1 MGNNLI
7 KINDRQFRKYI
18 PYGELQE
25 KVKSVAHSINKDM
38 EGKIPIFIC
47 ILNGAFMFAADLL
60 KEISVD
66 CEISFMRMKSY
77 EGMQSTGIVKEIQPL
92 EIDIKNRTVIL
103 IEDIIDTGFTISKIK
118 EYLIKQS
125 PAEIKVATMF
135 FKPDALKC
143 PLMPDYVAQAIE
155 NKFIVGYGLDY
166 DEKGRNLKD
175 LYILHE

>member
-66 CEISFMRMKSY
+66 CKGDTAAR
-77 EGMQSTGIVKEIQPL
+77 
-92 EIDIKNRTVIL
+92 NR
-103 IEDIIDTGFTISKIK
+103 
-118 EYLIKQS
+118 Y
-125 PAEIKVATMF
+125 
-135 FKPDALKC
+135 
-143 PLMPDYVAQAIE
+143 
-155 NKFIVGYGLDY
+155 
-166 DEKGRNLKD
+166 
-175 LYILHE
+175 